1 MPTTEELR
9 DQRDSLRETTRH
21 ADTKASLLLLAPG
34 AALAGSGITTGL
46 DGPASVLASWALI
59 VAVAMAAPIGAAIW
73 PRSPRSTVDEVERL
87 QHIVETK
94 LRWIRV
100 AISLGGLALALA
112 AAAVIT
118 ATS

>member
-1 MPTTEELR
+1 VNTIGIR

-34 AALAGSGITTGL
+34 AALAGSGIITGL
-46 DGPASVLASWALI
+46 HGAAAVLASWALI

-73 PRSPRSTVDEVERL
+73 PRSPKPSLGEIERL

-94 LRWIRV
+94 LQWIRI
-100 AISLGGLALALA
+100 AIGLGGLALALA
-112 AAAVIT
+112 GAAVIT
-118 ATS
+118 TTS